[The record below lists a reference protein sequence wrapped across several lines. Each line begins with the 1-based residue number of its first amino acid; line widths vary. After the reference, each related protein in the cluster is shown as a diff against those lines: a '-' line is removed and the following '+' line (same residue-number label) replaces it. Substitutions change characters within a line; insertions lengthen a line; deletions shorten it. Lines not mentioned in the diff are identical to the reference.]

1 MTAPVRSCLASLLL
15 GSASLALVVLTP
27 WGSSLRARTMAPPPK
42 TPVKIYK
49 PDGDTCR
56 AEHLLKA
63 YQSQLLLFA
72 DQPPQVLQRLRQ
84 MQLELGE
91 ASLKRCANE
100 NRISR
105 EEADRIWRELQR
117 QPLPGS
123 QPP

>member
-1 MTAPVRSCLASLLL
+1 MKPPLRTGPAPLLL
-15 GSASLALVVLTP
+15 AAVSLVLGAISP
-27 WGSSLRARTMAPPPK
+27 WSPPLRARTMAPPPK
-42 TPVKIYK
+42 TPVKIYQ

-63 YQSQLLLFA
+63 YQSQLLQFA
-72 DQPPQVLQRLRQ
+72 DQPPEVLQRLRQ

>member
-1 MTAPVRSCLASLLL
+1 MASSLRPCVGSLLL
-15 GSASLALVVLTP
+15 GSASLVLVTISP
-27 WGSSLRARTMAPPPK
+27 WSPPLEARTMAPPPK
-42 TPVKIYK
+42 TPVRIYQ
-49 PDGDTCR
+49 PDGDTCQ
-56 AEHLLKA
+56 ADHMLKA
-63 YQSQLLLFA
+63 YQNQLLQFA

-84 MQLELGE
+84 IQLELGE

>member
-1 MTAPVRSCLASLLL
+1 MAASVWFRCGPLLL
-15 GSASLALVVLTP
+15 GTASLALVTLSP
-27 WGSSLRARTMAPPPK
+27 WSPPLGARTMAPPPK
-42 TPVKIYK
+42 TPVKIYQ
-49 PDGDTCR
+49 PDDDTCQPER
-56 AEHLLKA
+56 LLKA
-63 YQSQLLLFA
+63 YQNQLRQFA

-84 MQLELGE
+84 MQLDLGE